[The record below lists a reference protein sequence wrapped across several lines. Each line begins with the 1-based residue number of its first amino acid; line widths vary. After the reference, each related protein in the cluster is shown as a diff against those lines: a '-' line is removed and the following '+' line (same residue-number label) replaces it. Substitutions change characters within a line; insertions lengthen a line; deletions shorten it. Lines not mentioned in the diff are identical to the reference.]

1 MINEEYFFTGSN
13 DGSLGVWSIN
23 KKKPM
28 LTVKNAHKSVEKIS
42 PDIFNS
48 NSVTNWISSV
58 RAYYN
63 SDLLASGSDD
73 GFIRVWAYSNNM
85 NSLTERFKIE
95 IVKKSFFFTLFES
108 SQE

>member
-1 MINEEYFFTGSN
+1 
-13 DGSLGVWSIN
+13 
-23 KKKPM
+23 M
-28 LTVKNAHKSVEKIS
+28 LTIKNAHKSTEITL

-48 NSVTNWISSV
+48 NSMTNWISSV

-73 GFIRVWAYSNNM
+73 GFIRVWAYSNSM

-95 IVKKSFFFTLFES
+95 IVRKF
-108 SQE
+108 